1 MPQFPRYLLKIWSS
15 KNYKSWGINKNK
27 TPSFTYVN
35 KKTIKKT
42 KELQLET
49 KYDEMQ
55 NKVNEN
61 VREIN
66 RNFISMKSL
75 QLQHTIYV
83 HKIIYVNEPVKRAGS
98 RKR

>member
-1 MPQFPRYLLKIWSS
+1 MPQFPRYLL
-15 KNYKSWGINKNK
+15 KSWGINKNK
-27 TPSFTYVN
+27 TPSSTYVN

-66 RNFISMKSL
+66 RNFISMKSF

>member
-1 MPQFPRYLLKIWSS
+1 
-15 KNYKSWGINKNK
+15 
-27 TPSFTYVN
+27 
-35 KKTIKKT
+35 
-42 KELQLET
+42 
-49 KYDEMQ
+49 MQ

-66 RNFISMKSL
+66 RNFISMKSF

-98 RKR
+98 RKRLNFGKLSD

>member
-1 MPQFPRYLLKIWSS
+1 
-15 KNYKSWGINKNK
+15 
-27 TPSFTYVN
+27 
-35 KKTIKKT
+35 
-42 KELQLET
+42 
-49 KYDEMQ
+49 MQ

-66 RNFISMKSL
+66 RNFISMKSF

-83 HKIIYVNEPVKRAGS
+83 DKIIYVNEPVKRAGS